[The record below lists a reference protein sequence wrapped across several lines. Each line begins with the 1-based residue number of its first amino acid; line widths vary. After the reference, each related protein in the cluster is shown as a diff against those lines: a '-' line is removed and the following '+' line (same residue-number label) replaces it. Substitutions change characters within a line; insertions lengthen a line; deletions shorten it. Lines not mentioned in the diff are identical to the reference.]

1 MPRTTGPTRARSG
14 RDADD
19 AASDPY
25 RGEYEVEL
33 ERWFRRRFG
42 WLCLAFLIWGLVGA
56 AASVV
61 AFLSAESGLAPD
73 LDSTSG
79 ILARVLTALAS
90 ASILGILLHF
100 MRNVR
105 PRIETREEAVRAAT
119 TMILALGAVNFAFEL
134 AILFAWPSAPVVPLL
149 SLFFWHVMA
158 SLFLPW
164 TPRESLRP
172 MLPLLA
178 AWLLWHLAFGVAGGA
193 WGTTLVEAL
202 AAPLV
207 LLPGILVA
215 WWRLRRHRSRF
226 RSEVSRR
233 FFVSMRRE
241 LEQARRI
248 HESLFPQPSDDGVF
262 RFEYRYRPA
271 HQIGGDFVHLW
282 SDHAGVTHLAIL
294 DVTGHGLASAMTVH
308 RIFGELERLRW
319 EHPYL
324 RPGNILSLLNRYV
337 LLTLAPHKIFAT
349 GVLLRIDPRD
359 GSLTYASAGH
369 PPVLLRARNGTVR
382 DLGST
387 HPMLGALQ
395 PQDFGVDDRSL
406 VLEPGDTLVAY
417 TDGAFEARNRKG
429 HKMGIGRLREAI
441 RRQPPPPSWSDYLLQ
456 LVDGFSGGAREDDVL
471 VAALTYLGKPAG
483 TRIVVPPRET
493 APQPTVPA

>member
-1 MPRTTGPTRARSG
+1 VLDDGP
-14 RDADD
+14 
-19 AASDPY
+19 SDPY
-25 RGEYEVEL
+25 RGEYEISL
-33 ERWFRRRFG
+33 ERLFRRRFG
-42 WLCLAFLIWGLVGA
+42 WLCVAFLVWGLVAVA
-56 AASVV
+56 ANVAS
-61 AFLSAESGLAPD
+61 FLSSESGRAPD
-73 LDSTSG
+73 LDAPTG
-79 ILARVLTALAS
+79 VLARILTALGS

-100 MRNVR
+100 LRNVR
-105 PRIETREEAVRAAT
+105 ARIETREEAVRAAT

-172 MLPLLA
+172 ILPLLA
-178 AWLLWHLAFGVAGGA
+178 AWLLWHVATGLGRGA
-193 WGTTLVEAL
+193 WGQTLVQAA

-207 LLPGILVA
+207 LVPGILVA
-215 WWRLRRHRSRF
+215 WWRLRRHHSRF

-282 SDHAGVTHLAIL
+282 QDHAGVMHLAVL

-308 RIFGELERLRW
+308 RIYGELERLRW

-337 LLTLAPHKIFAT
+337 LLTLAPHRIFAT

-369 PPVLLRARNGTVR
+369 PPVLLRARNGAVR

-406 VLEPGDTLVAY
+406 VLDPGDTLVAY

-429 HKMGIGRLREAI
+429 HKMGISRLREAI
-441 RRQPPPPSWSDYLLQ
+441 RRQPPPPSWPEYLLR
-456 LVDGFSGGAREDDVL
+456 LVDGFSGGAVEDDVL
-471 VAALTYLGKPAG
+471 VAALTYLGKPAE
-483 TRIVVPPRET
+483 TRIVAPPREA
-493 APQPTVPA
+493 APEPTVPA